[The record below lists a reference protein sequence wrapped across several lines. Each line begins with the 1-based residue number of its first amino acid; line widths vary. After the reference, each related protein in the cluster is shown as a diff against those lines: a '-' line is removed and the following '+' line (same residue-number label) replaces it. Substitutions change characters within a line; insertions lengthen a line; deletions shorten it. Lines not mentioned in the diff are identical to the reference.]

1 MKAQSWSELFAD
13 YQYPLYR
20 YLFRMCGSR
29 EVAEE
34 LLQETFYRAML
45 SLSIQD
51 ARQVRAW
58 LYKVARNLYVD
69 WLRRQTSEQK
79 MLENIKRLIPA
90 ASHTYEPE
98 VALRQKE
105 DKEKVEWVMQQLP
118 ERMRTILYLREI
130 EDFSYQELG
139 ATLDLSLDQVK
150 VTLYRAR
157 EKFREWEARAKG
169 GKRDGR

>member
-1 MKAQSWSELFAD
+1 MKAQTWSELFAE

-29 EVAEE
+29 EIAEE

-45 SLSIQD
+45 SLSIQE

-58 LYKVARNLYVD
+58 LYKVARNLYID
-69 WLRRQTSEQK
+69 WLRKQTSEQN
-79 MLENIKRLIPA
+79 MLENIRRLIPV
-90 ASHTYEPE
+90 ASRTYEPE
-98 VALRQKE
+98 MVYRQKE
-105 DKEKVEWVMQQLP
+105 EKEKVAWVMQQLP

-130 EDFSYQELG
+130 EDFTYQEL
-139 ATLDLSLDQVK
+139 ATTLELSMDQVK

-157 EKFREWEARAKG
+157 EKFREWEARAEG
-169 GKRDGR
+169 GKRDGG